1 MPKTTPS
8 RQPYWRS
15 RWWMPSF
22 SMFLGVLILAA
33 FWAGGEPGLGLGG
46 LALFTGIAALF
57 LFGSARSET
66 LSGLGGTG
74 RDERWAMI
82 DLHATALA
90 GLVLVVY
97 VIGAW
102 LWEVAHGEDGE
113 PYSQMGAI
121 AGLAYLL
128 AVAFLRWRS

>member
-1 MPKTTPS
+1 
-8 RQPYWRS
+8 
-15 RWWMPSF
+15 
-22 SMFLGVLILAA
+22 
-33 FWAGGEPGLGLGG
+33 
-46 LALFTGIAALF
+46 
-57 LFGSARSET
+57 
-66 LSGLGGTG
+66 
-74 RDERWAMI
+74 MI